1 MILKRHIFVFI
12 VFIIPIL
19 VKGQNQDFKLKGL
32 SLEADYGYGFVM
44 PHHKS
49 IEYFVKDHI
58 KTFDLKLTKSTYGNK
73 YWNQL
78 YRYPKYGIGFHRSNL
93 GNDDVFGYAN
103 ALYTFV
109 KVPFIGS
116 SNKTNLSWQ
125 ISFGAS
131 YLTDFFDIENNP
143 QNLAIG
149 SNLNI
154 FIDLSLQSTI
164 ILSKKLSLTNGI
176 RFTHFSNGKIK
187 SPNKGLNVIS
197 GSVGLA
203 YHLKDKPER
212 IQIELPQIE
221 SKNEYTIVYAAGI
234 KTQSRYEPGYYFASS
249 LMLDYKRN
257 YSLKGRWVLGAD
269 IFFDGTNEQYSI
281 NTEKA
286 DIINSDLYQVGLHA
300 GHDLVM
306 GHLALVIN
314 IGGYIYAPVEVLA
327 PFYSRIGLRYRI
339 KEKFIT
345 NFTLKSHY
353 AKASYFE
360 WGIGY
365 SFN

>member
-1 MILKRHIFVFI
+1 MILKRHIFIFI
-12 VFIIPIL
+12 AFIIPLIA
-19 VKGQNQDFKLKGL
+19 KGQNQDFKLKGI

-49 IEYFVKDHI
+49 IEYFIEDHI
-58 KTFDLKLTKSTYGNK
+58 QTFDFKIHQTTYGKK

-78 YRYPKYGIGFHRSNL
+78 YRYPVYGVGFYRSNL
-93 GNDDVFGYAN
+93 GNNDVYGYAN
-103 ALYTFV
+103 ALYSFV
-109 KVPFIGS
+109 KAPFIGN
-116 SNKTNLSWQ
+116 SNKTSLSWQ

-131 YLTDFFDIENNP
+131 YLTNYFDIENNP

-154 FIDLSLQSTI
+154 FIDLSLQSEIT
-164 ILSKKLSLTNGI
+164 LSKHLSLTNGI

-187 SPNKGLNVIS
+187 SPNKGLNLIS
-197 GSVGLA
+197 GSIGLI
-203 YHLKDKPER
+203 YQLKDKPER
-212 IQIELPQIE
+212 IQLELPQIKT
-221 SKNEYTIVYAAGI
+221 KNEYTILYAVGI
-234 KTQSRYEPGYYFASS
+234 KTKSRYEAGYYYASS
-249 LMLDYKRN
+249 LILDYNRN
-257 YSLKGRWVLGAD
+257 YSLKGRWVLGTD
-269 IFFDGTNEQYSI
+269 IFFDGTNRQYSD
-281 NTEKA
+281 NLEKA
-286 DIINSDLYQVGLHA
+286 DIINSDLYQVGLHI

-306 GHLALVIN
+306 GRLALVVN

-327 PFYSRIGLRYRI
+327 PFYTRIGLRYRI
-339 KEKFIT
+339 KDKFIT

-365 SFN
+365 VLN